1 MTLDLAF
8 GLLGALALLQ
18 LILLGLLWLRSRS
31 GSDAARLQE
40 LQELLEAWEDRW
52 QDAQDGR
59 LERLSRDLRGE
70 LGESARGTRLE
81 LGSRL
86 ADLQSTLLAQ
96 SGDLARTQNE
106 QWRTL
111 AESNDR
117 RMGELRAAVEQRL
130 AAVQGSVEERLHS
143 LQADNEKRLEQ
154 MRATVDEK
162 LHATL
167 ETRLGE
173 SFKPGG
179 RAAGAGAPRPGRDAD
194 AGAGCGRPQA
204 RAGQRQDPGRV
215 RRGATGRAAGAGV
228 HAGAVRGQCGHR
240 AGQQRTGGV
249 RHPPAGPLH
258 HRWGQPVWLPIDA
271 KFPREDYERLLDAQ
285 DRADRE
291 AAEAAGKALEQRIRD
306 EARSIADKYLA
317 PPHTTDFAVL
327 FLPTEGLYAEL
338 LRRPGLS
345 EALQRQHRVTLAGPT
360 TLLAMLNSLQMGFR
374 TLALEQRSSEVWTV
388 LGAVKTEFGKFG
400 DVLEKTYRLV
410 TRSDFDGLVCAV
422 LLKELDLID
431 DIKFVHPKD
440 MQDGKVEIT
449 ARDITTNLPYVPGA
463 HLVFDHH
470 ESETLRNAGRAQQ
483 PHHRRGA
490 PSAARVVYE
499 PLRRQGPAFP
509 NASPTR

>member
-173 SFKPGG
+173 SFRQVAERLELVHRGLGEMQTLAQGVGDLKRVLGNVKTRGVFGEVQLAALLEQVFTPEQYAVNVATVPGSSE
-179 RAAGAGAPRPGRDAD
+179 RVEFAIRLPGRS
-194 AGAGCGRPQA
+194 
-204 RAGQRQDPGRV
+204 
-215 RRGATGRAAGAGV
+215 T
-228 HAGAVRGQCGHR
+228 
-240 AGQQRTGGV
+240 TGGDS
-249 RHPPAGPLH
+249 
-258 HRWGQPVWLPIDA
+258 PVWLPLDA

-306 EARSIADKYLA
+306 EARSIAAKYLA

-400 DVLEKTYRLV
+400 DVLEKTRKKLQEAGHSIEQAEV
-410 TRSDFDGLVCAV
+410 RTRAMARQLRGVEALEAHTAEGL
-422 LLKELDLID
+422 L
-431 DIKFVHPKD
+431 
-440 MQDGKVEIT
+440 GTT
-449 ARDITTNLPYVPGA
+449 AALER
-463 HLVFDHH
+463 
-470 ESETLRNAGRAQQ
+470 AGLA
-483 PHHRRGA
+483 G
-490 PSAARVVYE
+490 PSA
-499 PLRRQGPAFP
+499 G
-509 NASPTR
+509 NGAS

>member
-86 ADLQSTLLAQ
+86 ADFQRTLLTQA
-96 SGDLARTQNE
+96 GDVARTQNE

-173 SFKPGG
+173 SFRQVAERLELVHRGLGEMQTLAQGVGDLKRVLGNVKTRGVFGEVQLAALLEQVFTPEQYAVNVATVPGSNE
-179 RAAGAGAPRPGRDAD
+179 RVEFAIRLPGRS
-194 AGAGCGRPQA
+194 
-204 RAGQRQDPGRV
+204 
-215 RRGATGRAAGAGV
+215 T
-228 HAGAVRGQCGHR
+228 
-240 AGQQRTGGV
+240 TGGDS
-249 RHPPAGPLH
+249 
-258 HRWGQPVWLPIDA
+258 PVWLPLDA

-306 EARSIADKYLA
+306 EARSIAAKYLA

-400 DVLEKTYRLV
+400 DVLEKTRKKLQEAGHSIEQAEV
-410 TRSDFDGLVCAV
+410 RTRAMARQLRGVEALEAHTAEGL
-422 LLKELDLID
+422 L
-431 DIKFVHPKD
+431 
-440 MQDGKVEIT
+440 GTT
-449 ARDITTNLPYVPGA
+449 AALER
-463 HLVFDHH
+463 
-470 ESETLRNAGRAQQ
+470 AGLA
-483 PHHRRGA
+483 G
-490 PSAARVVYE
+490 PSA
-499 PLRRQGPAFP
+499 G
-509 NASPTR
+509 NGAS

>member
-86 ADLQSTLLAQ
+86 ADFQRTLLTQA
-96 SGDLARTQNE
+96 GDVARTQNE

-173 SFKPGG
+173 SFRQVAERLELVHRGLGEMQTLAQGVGDLKRVLGNVKTRGVFGEVQLAALLEQVFTPEQYAVNVATVPGSSE
-179 RAAGAGAPRPGRDAD
+179 RVEFAIRLPGRS
-194 AGAGCGRPQA
+194 
-204 RAGQRQDPGRV
+204 
-215 RRGATGRAAGAGV
+215 T
-228 HAGAVRGQCGHR
+228 
-240 AGQQRTGGV
+240 TGGDS
-249 RHPPAGPLH
+249 
-258 HRWGQPVWLPIDA
+258 PVWLPLDA

-285 DRADRE
+285 DRADRD

-306 EARSIADKYLA
+306 EARSIAAKYLA

-400 DVLEKTYRLV
+400 DVLEKTRKKLQEAGHSIEQAEV
-410 TRSDFDGLVCAV
+410 RTRAMARQLRGVEALEAHTAEGL
-422 LLKELDLID
+422 L
-431 DIKFVHPKD
+431 
-440 MQDGKVEIT
+440 GTT
-449 ARDITTNLPYVPGA
+449 AALER
-463 HLVFDHH
+463 
-470 ESETLRNAGRAQQ
+470 AGLA
-483 PHHRRGA
+483 G
-490 PSAARVVYE
+490 PSA
-499 PLRRQGPAFP
+499 G
-509 NASPTR
+509 NGAS